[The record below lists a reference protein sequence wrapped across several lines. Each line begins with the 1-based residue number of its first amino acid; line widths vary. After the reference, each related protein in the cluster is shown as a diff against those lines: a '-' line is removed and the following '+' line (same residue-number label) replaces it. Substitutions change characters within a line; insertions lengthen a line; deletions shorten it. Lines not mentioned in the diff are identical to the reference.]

1 MSFVSFLKKAGQII
15 ANIAA
20 VEAGLAPV
28 FKQAIPAAAPTID
41 KLDLIVHQI
50 IGVEG
55 AFAAAFPSQQT
66 GPQKVV
72 AAASLIGPI
81 LSSVDAIT
89 GKPIQNEAA
98 YVKAVQVIAGGVADL
113 LNSLGDKPSTATVA
127 ASVVAPGVTGPVS

>member
-1 MSFVSFLKKAGQII
+1 MSFASFLKKAGQII

-127 ASVVAPGVTGPVS
+127 ASVIAPGVTGPAS

>member
-1 MSFVSFLKKAGQII
+1 
-15 ANIAA
+15 
-20 VEAGLAPV
+20 
-28 FKQAIPAAAPTID
+28 
-41 KLDLIVHQI
+41 
-50 IGVEG
+50 VEG

-127 ASVVAPGVTGPVS
+127 ASVVAPGVTGPAS

>member
-127 ASVVAPGVTGPVS
+127 ASVVAPGVTGPAS

>member
-127 ASVVAPGVTGPVS
+127 ASVIAPGVTGPAS